1 MSAII
6 LQPLGPLGNGSL
18 TDRVVPLTKGRKP
31 REVVRTYP
39 LPNSANV
46 RKTEA
51 IVAMLA
57 PWQAGLV
64 RVHSGL
70 TRTRFEG
77 AHFPKFLDTKPL
89 AETSVLSQ
97 RQWQCVTKQAFAATR
112 SWEEIAKQRVAV
124 LIRGS
129 RIPKNTQFWL
139 YRVNAFRAWWLKDG
153 SLLLPTDE
161 EAPPAAAYRLSRQ
174 MIKQV
179 TRSHP
184 RPRLGSIRTMQMDS
198 LIANVERSRAK
209 TFDYWVKISTLDRGH
224 PVMVP
229 LSSYR
234 HMETAPG
241 RVLHYAQV
249 RVDTDN
255 QVSVSLLRKNALAQ
269 LRTDGTVL
277 GLDWGLSHMFATS
290 AGQLLGN
297 TIFTWRKERDAELLA
312 LTRALQKQGIKPN
325 ASRRYRALTRR
336 IREHTVNEVNRI
348 LNQLSRRSI
357 RAIVVERLD
366 FRGGSMSPRMNH
378 LLSRSARA
386 TVKAKLTSLT
396 EVAGIAVTYENP
408 AYTSQQCASCT
419 NIDFRNRSGELFRC
433 RFCGRKSHAD
443 INGARTILGR
453 SHNDSVQLWMYR
465 GTVKKIID
473 AQFTQ
478 HWGSPPTGLTRRRAP
493 SSTRVEKAHTAFAVG
508 LAGLQQPANA
518 IQETS

>member
-6 LQPLGPLGNGSL
+6 LELPDEPDDVAPGQLVNGSL
-18 TDRVVPLTKGRKP
+18 TNRVAPPTKERKSH
-31 REVVRTYP
+31 EVVRTYP
-39 LPNSANV
+39 LPQSANV
-46 RKTEA
+46 HKTEA

-77 AHFPKFLDTKPL
+77 ARFPKFLDTKPL
-89 AETSVLSQ
+89 ADTSVLSQ
-97 RQWQCVTKQAFAATR
+97 RQWQCVTKQTFAATR
-112 SWEEIAKQRVAV
+112 SWEGIAKLRLAA

-129 RIPKNTQFWL
+129 KLPKNTQFWL
-139 YRVNAFRAWWLKDG
+139 YRVNAFRAWWFKDG

-161 EAPPAAAYRLSRQ
+161 EAPPAFVYRLARQ

-184 RPRLGSIRTMQMDS
+184 RPRMGSIRTMQMDS
-198 LIANVERSRAK
+198 LIVNVERSRAR

-229 LSSYR
+229 LSSYK

-255 QVSVSLLRKNALAQ
+255 QVSVSLLRKGALAQ

-290 AGQLLGN
+290 DGQLLGN
-297 TIFTWRKERDAELLA
+297 TTFPWLKERDAELLA
-312 LTRALQKQGIKPN
+312 LMRALQKQGIKLR

-336 IREHTVNEVNRI
+336 IREHIVNEVNRV
-348 LNQLSRRSI
+348 LNQLSRRNI
-357 RAIVVERLD
+357 RAIVVEKLD
-366 FRGGSMSPRMNH
+366 FRGGGMSPRMNH
-378 LLSRSARA
+378 LLSKSARA
-386 TVKAKLTSLT
+386 TIRAKLTSLT
-396 EVAGIAVTYENP
+396 ETAGIAVTYVHP

-433 RFCGRKSHAD
+433 RFCGRESHAD

-453 SHNDSVQLWMYR
+453 SHNDSVRLWMYR
-465 GTVKKIID
+465 GLVKKIID

-478 HWGSPPTGLTRRRAP
+478 HWGSPPTGLTRRRDP
-493 SSTRVEKAHTAFAVG
+493 SSTGA
-508 LAGLQQPANA
+508 
-518 IQETS
+518 